1 VDDVLGRHGLV
12 RGGLGAGAG
21 DTFPTVLAGS
31 FVVKFFPRRFDG
43 GACFFNRAFAARWRT
58 RPPRDSGPAPTS
70 PTAVCSDGVA
80 VAVPGNYAADWG
92 ALA

>member
-1 VDDVLGRHGLV
+1 MRPAPGPDPLLPRPVFASRQEYSRNFNNLAFGEPYVDDVLGRHGLV

-43 GACFFNRAFAARWRT
+43 GACFF
-58 RPPRDSGPAPTS
+58 
-70 PTAVCSDGVA
+70 
-80 VAVPGNYAADWG
+80 
-92 ALA
+92 